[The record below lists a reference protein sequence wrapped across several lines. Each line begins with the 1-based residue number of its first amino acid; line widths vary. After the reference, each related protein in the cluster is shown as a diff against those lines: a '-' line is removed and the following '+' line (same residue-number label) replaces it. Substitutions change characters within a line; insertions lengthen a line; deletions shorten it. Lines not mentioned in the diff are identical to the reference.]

1 MNIYDLRDR
10 LKDGDPPIWTRVRHE
25 DGFITIHMFGLNPG
39 EDRIVGERI
48 AALVKK

>member
-25 DGFITIHMFGLNPG
+25 DDHITIHMFGLNPE